1 MDQLCFNTSAQVMA
15 YISMGITILNAV
27 LNVVPDPDK
36 IANPYGKLLSRL
48 LHFLAIDIVTAKK

>member
-36 IANPYGKLLSRL
+36 IAKPRRPWLNQPTRCS
-48 LHFLAIDIVTAKK
+48 HW